1 MQTGQAF
8 ADGHAGRTGV
18 SGPRSQGGV
27 VGAAS
32 AAGTLPDGRAGE
44 ECTVVGE
51 GGGGPAV
58 GASGVASPGE

>member
-8 ADGHAGRTGV
+8 ADGHAGGTGV

-27 VGAAS
+27 VGAES
-32 AAGTLPDGRAGE
+32 AAGTLLDGRAGE

-51 GGGGPAV
+51 GSRTPRV
-58 GASGVASPGE
+58 